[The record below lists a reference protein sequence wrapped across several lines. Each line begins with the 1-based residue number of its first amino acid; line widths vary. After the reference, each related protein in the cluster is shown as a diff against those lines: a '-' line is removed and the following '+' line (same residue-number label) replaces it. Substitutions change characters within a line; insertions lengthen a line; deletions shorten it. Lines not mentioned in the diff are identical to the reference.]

1 MKITKSQLKQIIKE
15 EIASSLTESDYEE
28 ERMPDAEIFRRLATD
43 LRALDPYNYPDLN
56 LDQVAD
62 LLNRQKD
69 FKGAW
74 DQLLRDEEYEES
86 TSYEV

>member
-1 MKITKSQLKQIIKE
+1 MKLTKTQLKQIIKE

-28 ERMPDAEIFRRLATD
+28 ERMPDDEIFRRLAAD

-56 LDQVAD
+56 LDQVVD

-74 DQLLRDEEYEES
+74 EDAQQAEVDEEERIEL
-86 TSYEV
+86 